1 MSDVGKWGRF
11 SGAMAETWRRSL
23 DRAKSSGNK
32 IVANGRDAESLLIH
46 ARATALAGD
55 FKTAQRLFGDAA
67 AIAPTL
73 ADAVEGQAELLDL
86 AGQSELAMSKYEMAR
101 KLRGEVRAGAP
112 DRPFA
117 LRRRGRFGA
126 EILAYSSVLESVK
139 RRTLPFVARGNAYL
153 AEGKPRQAL
162 ADYQQALRLKPD
174 LPEVIALK
182 GEALSMMNR
191 YREALEAF
199 DAVLAVRPKDAE
211 ALSGRAVARMALG
224 QIDDANADWRR
235 QLELVAPEQPAA
247 RACVAL
253 RMAEYALALP
263 ELERAVAKEPNDPY
277 WILYRLAAL
286 RRLGAPV
293 EIGRDVSSDA
303 WPLPLMAFHAGAMTG
318 AEVLKKAN
326 TNERRVEAL
335 FQLGV
340 AAWATDRVAAL
351 RWWNEIID
359 RAAPAMIEYAAA
371 RNELA
376 RRGQ

>member
-11 SGAMAETWRRSL
+11 SGVMAETWRRGL
-23 DRAKSSGNK
+23 DRARSTRNK
-32 IVANGRDAESLLIH
+32 IAVNGRDAESLLIH

-55 FKTAQRLFGDAA
+55 FKTAERLFGDAA

-86 AGQSELAMSKYEMAR
+86 AGQSELAISKYETAR

-112 DRPFA
+112 DRPFV

-182 GEALSMMNR
+182 GEALSMMKR

-199 DAVLAVRPKDAE
+199 DEALAARPKDAE
-211 ALSGRAVARMALG
+211 ALSGRAVARMAQG
-224 QIDDANADWRR
+224 RIDDANADWRR
-235 QLELVAPEQPAA
+235 QLELVAADQPAA
-247 RACVAL
+247 RACIAL
-253 RMAEYALALP
+253 RMAEYAVALP

-277 WILYRLAAL
+277 WALYRLATL
-286 RRLGAPV
+286 RRLGMPV
-293 EIGRDVSSDA
+293 EAVHGTSLDA
-303 WPLPLMAFHAGAMTG
+303 WPAPLIAFHAGALTG
-318 AEVLKKAN
+318 AEVLKRAD

-335 FQLGV
+335 FQLGI

-359 RAAPAMIEYAAA
+359 RAAPSMIEYAAA
-371 RNELA
+371 RNELV

>member
-1 MSDVGKWGRF
+1 
-11 SGAMAETWRRSL
+11 MAETWRRGL
-23 DRAKSSGNK
+23 DRARSSRSK
-32 IVANGRDAESLLIH
+32 IAANGRDAESLLTH

-55 FKTAQRLFGDAA
+55 FKTAERLFGDAA
-67 AIAPTL
+67 EIVPTL
-73 ADAVEGQAELLDL
+73 ADAIEGQAELLDL
-86 AGQSELAMSKYEMAR
+86 AGQSDLAMSKYEMAR
-101 KLRGEVRAGAP
+101 RLRGEVRAGAP

-117 LRRRGRFGA
+117 LRRRGHFGA

-182 GEALSMMNR
+182 GEALSMMKR
-191 YREALEAF
+191 HREALEAF
-199 DAVLAVRPKDAE
+199 DEAVAARPKDAE
-211 ALSGRAVARMALG
+211 ALSGRAVVRMALG
-224 QIDDANADWRR
+224 RIDDANADWRR
-235 QLELVAPEQPAA
+235 QLELVPPEQPAA

-253 RMAEYALALP
+253 RMAEYAIALP

-277 WILYRLAAL
+277 WKLYRLAVL

-293 EIGRDVSSDA
+293 GAAAGSASDV
-303 WPLPLMAFHAGAMTG
+303 WPLPLIAFHGGGMTE
-318 AEVLKKAN
+318 AEVLRRAN
-326 TNERRVEAL
+326 TKERRVEAL

-340 AAWATDRVAAL
+340 AAWAVDRVAAL

-359 RAAPAMIEYAAA
+359 RATPAMIEYAAA

-376 RRGQ
+376 RRGS

>member
-11 SGAMAETWRRSL
+11 SGAMAETWRRGL
-23 DRAKSSGNK
+23 DRAKSTGNK
-32 IVANGRDAESLLIH
+32 IVLNGRDAESLLIH

-55 FKTAQRLFGDAA
+55 FKAAERLFADAA
-67 AIAPTL
+67 AISPTL

-86 AGQSELAMSKYEMAR
+86 AGQSELALTKYEMAR
-101 KLRGEVRAGAP
+101 KLRGDVRPGAP
-112 DRPFA
+112 DRSFA

-126 EILAYSSVLESVK
+126 EILAYSSVLQSVK
-139 RRTLPFVARGNAYL
+139 RRTLPFIARGNAYL

-182 GEALSMMNR
+182 GEALSMLKR
-191 YREALEAF
+191 YPEALEAF
-199 DAVLAVRPKDAE
+199 DAALTVRPKDAE
-211 ALSGRAVARMALG
+211 ALSGRAVVRMALG
-224 QIDDANADWRR
+224 RIDDANADWRR
-235 QLELVAPEQPAA
+235 QLELVVPEQPAA

-253 RMAEYALALP
+253 RMAEYGVALP

-277 WILYRLAAL
+277 WRLYRVAAL

-293 EIGRDVSSDA
+293 ETTGGASSGA
-303 WPLPLMAFHAGAMTG
+303 WPLPLIAFHAGGMTE
-318 AEVLKKAN
+318 AEVLRRAD

-340 AAWATDRVAAL
+340 AAWAVDRIAAL
-351 RWWNEIID
+351 RRWNEIID
-359 RAAPAMIEYAAA
+359 RAVPAMIEYAAA

-376 RRGQ
+376 RRGS

>member
-1 MSDVGKWGRF
+1 
-11 SGAMAETWRRSL
+11 MAETWRRSL